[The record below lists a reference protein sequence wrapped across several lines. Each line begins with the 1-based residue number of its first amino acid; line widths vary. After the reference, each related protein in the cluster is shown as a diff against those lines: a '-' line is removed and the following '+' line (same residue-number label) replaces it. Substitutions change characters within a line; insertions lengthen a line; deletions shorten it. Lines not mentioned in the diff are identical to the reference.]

1 MGLLD
6 MLGGNRAQMPG
17 QSRGGFGQLLDPSVA
32 LPMAAALMGNQ
43 GNMANIGNAFGQA
56 GPALAQTRERNDAD
70 QQQNRTYQWLQQ
82 NAPEYAQLMDGGLD
96 GQSALE
102 MYARQRYA
110 QTADRDPYKAVGGH
124 IFNTDTQEWS
134 APPNDGAPKVGLNP
148 VLMQNED
155 GSYSYVQPNSAGEF
169 VQTKTPEGLRPVG
182 PYDKA
187 FQTKSGG
194 TAGAEQGEAKALYD
208 SMTSKMPGLEYTVKE
223 LETLAD
229 QATYTTGGQ
238 LWDEVAKQTGQMPR
252 DAAVARA
259 KYIAVVDNQVLPL
272 LRDTFGSQFTVTEG
286 QSLRA
291 TLGDP
296 NKTPQEKKAVLR
308 AFIEQKR
315 RNIEALAVQTGQQ
328 QAPQSGG
335 GMPDFSTMSDEELEG
350 LANGQ

>member
-17 QSRGGFGQLLDPSVA
+17 QSRGGFGQLLAPEVA

-43 GNMANIGNAFGQA
+43 GNMQNFGNAFGQ
-56 GPALAQTRERNDAD
+56 GGQALAQTRDKNS
-70 QQQNRTYQWLQQ
+70 TYQWLQQ
-82 NAPEYAQLMDGGLD
+82 NAPEYAQLMDGGMD
-96 GQSALE
+96 GQSALAL
-102 MYARQRYA
+102 YARQRYA

-124 IFNTDTQEWS
+124 IFNTETQEWT
-134 APPNDGAPKVGLNP
+134 APPQSDTAETGLATIQMRDPKTGKTI
-148 VLMQNED
+148 
-155 GSYSYVQPNSAGEF
+155 YVQPTRDGRLIESDGPDGFE
-169 VQTKTPEGLRPVG
+169 
-182 PYDKA
+182 PYDPYTKA
-187 FQTKSGG
+187 FETKSGAA
-194 TAGAEQGEAKALYD
+194 AGEEQGEAKALYA
-208 SMTSKMPGLEYTVKE
+208 SMTSKMAGLEYTVKE

-315 RNIEALAVQTGQQ
+315 RNIEALAMQTGQQ
-328 QAPQSGG
+328 APQGG
-335 GMPDFSTMSDEELEG
+335 GMPDFSAMSDEELEG